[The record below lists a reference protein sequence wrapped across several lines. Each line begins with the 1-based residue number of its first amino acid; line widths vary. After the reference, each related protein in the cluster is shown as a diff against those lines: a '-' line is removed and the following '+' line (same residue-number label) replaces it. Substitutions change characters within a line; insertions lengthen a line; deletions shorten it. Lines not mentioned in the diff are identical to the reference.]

1 VGEDGEKSQSAHPR
15 TRERSPIFTELLGL
29 GAEPEARTGDR
40 LGSALEVVLAFT
52 KLGLSSFGGPI
63 VAARVISSG
72 IHRPA

>member
-1 VGEDGEKSQSAHPR
+1 MAKGRRAPIPPHPQA
-15 TRERSPIFTELLGL
+15 PADFTKLLGL

-40 LGSALEVVLAFT
+40 PGSALEVVLAFP

-63 VAARVISSG
+63 VAATVIGSG